1 MEGGDIIEIHVKSPN
16 YRYVDV
22 TKTLAKLQIS
32 LKLGSGKRWMKRKMS
47 VFPHPAIT
55 PEQADIRLEINPPAK
70 PGVRRPVAMFFLVLY
85 SLVN

>member
-1 MEGGDIIEIHVKSPN
+1 MRIYAKSLN
-16 YRYVDV
+16 FRYVDV
-22 TKTLAKLQIS
+22 TKTLAKSQIS

-55 PEQADIRLEINPPAK
+55 PGQADIRLEINPPAK
-70 PGVRRPVAMFFLVLY
+70 PGERRPVAMFFLVLY